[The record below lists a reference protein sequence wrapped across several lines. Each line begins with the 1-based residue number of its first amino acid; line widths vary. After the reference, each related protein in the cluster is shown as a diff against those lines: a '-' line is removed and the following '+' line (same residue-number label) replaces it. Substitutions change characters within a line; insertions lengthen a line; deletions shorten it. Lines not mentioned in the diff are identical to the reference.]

1 MQLDYKDIILKHYAL
16 SMSGSEIARQTGF
29 SKSGVIP
36 SSYALR
42 IVLTAS
48 SEDIMITGVSAIH
61 LLLFIISKTSKPF
74 IYSILI
80 SKSIRSIPISS
91 PIIWIA

>member
-1 MQLDYKDIILKHYAL
+1 MQLDYKDIIIKHYAL
-16 SMSGSEIARQTGF
+16 SMSGSKIARQTGF

-48 SEDIMITGVSAIH
+48 SEDIMIKGVSAIH
-61 LLLFIISKTSKPF
+61 WLLFIISKTSKPF
-74 IYSILI
+74 IYGILI
-80 SKSIRSIPISS
+80 SKSIRSIPIFS

>member
-48 SEDIMITGVSAIH
+48 S
-61 LLLFIISKTSKPF
+61 
-74 IYSILI
+74 
-80 SKSIRSIPISS
+80 
-91 PIIWIA
+91 